1 MVHTNEYNATCIS
14 CYALHK
20 LTPNFVWSVAT
31 ENVQIIN
38 IYTAHFGILMVT
50 MSTNMVG
57 VSRDPITGNML
68 PSMEGGGDQSCFRYL
83 HALTGMCSTLK
94 HGWHT
99 SFYKQR
105 LVCN

>member
-68 PSMEGGGDQSCFRYL
+68 PSMEGGGGSVLLQVPACTYQYVQY
-83 HALTGMCSTLK
+83 TKT
-94 HGWHT
+94 
-99 SFYKQR
+99 R
-105 LVCN
+105 LAHIIL